1 MFAWVCHLVE
11 VLFVEE
17 WLVVEE
23 DVLCLSELVVW
34 FGSVVV
40 WDCDRVDGWLVEGW
54 LGYAVYFHIL
64 SMWLHCVK

>member
-1 MFAWVCHLVE
+1 MFAWACHLVE
-11 VLFVEE
+11 VLLVVE

-40 WDCDRVDGWLVEGW
+40 
-54 LGYAVYFHIL
+54 
-64 SMWLHCVK
+64 